1 MSAVPS
7 SIACDRFRE
16 QVSLSLDGELSQLE
30 RRMLDAHLARCASC
44 AAFSDDLG
52 RFTED
57 LRRAPFERPRNP
69 IVVQRPR
76 RVALARLQVGVA
88 AAFALA
94 ALGLG
99 TQLSTQGS
107 HPQLTNSDSVTRYP
121 TQADLAKEL
130 AIIEGANDPP
140 VSPRA
145 GVL

>member
-1 MSAVPS
+1 MSVLRA

-30 RRMLDAHLARCASC
+30 HRMLDAHLLRCASC
-44 AAFSDDLG
+44 SAFADDV
-52 RFTED
+52 RSFTAD
-57 LRRAPFERPRNP
+57 LRAAPLERPRRR

-76 RVALARLQVGVA
+76 RIATARLQIGVA

-99 TQLSTQGS
+99 TQLSTHGTS
-107 HPQLTNSDSVTRYP
+107 TRVTHSDSVTRFP
-121 TQADLAKEL
+121 TQADLVKEM
-130 AIIEGANDPP
+130 AMIASANDPP
-140 VSPRA
+140 VSPRS